1 MVTSKSCSRN
11 CNSGLKVT
19 VSEAA
24 RVSDADAL
32 RLGDAF
38 FCDCALGQSQRKLYQ
53 RRVASW
59 TSFERETAS
68 LNAARALACKEGA
81 LDGGVPEKFKGLTL
95 KSLVAAARVGGQI
108 DPGKTKAIAAARE
121 LQETNEVTGANGIKK
136 RSILFWGP
144 DSGIAKTGCL
154 TPVFEHWQ
162 NRGVDC
168 LFISFPDLVEQ
179 VRAGFK
185 DEKWFERLER
195 ARTVPVLFLDD
206 LGYPDRDASDYVR
219 EVAMSIIR
227 HRHGENLPTLMTS
240 NLTLDDLSDQLGQTL
255 YRRVAEM
262 AAVIQMGGKVLSVLG

>member
-1 MVTSKSCSRN
+1 MATSKSCSRN
-11 CNSGLKVT
+11 CNSGLRVSA
-19 VSEAA
+19 SEAA
-24 RVSDADAL
+24 HVSDADAL
-32 RLGDAF
+32 CLGDAF

-68 LNAARALACKEGA
+68 INAARAKAHKEQA
-81 LDGGVPEKFKGLTL
+81 LEGGVPEKFKGLTL
-95 KSLVAAARVGGQI
+95 KSLLAAARIGGQI
-108 DPGKTKAIAAARE
+108 DADKTKAIAAARE
-121 LQETNEVTGANGIKK
+121 LQETNEVTGANGVKK
-136 RSILFWGP
+136 RSILIWGI

-154 TPVFEHWQ
+154 TPVFEHWR

-185 DEKWFERLER
+185 DDKWFERLER

-206 LGYPDRDASDYVR
+206 LGYPDQEASDYVR

-227 HRHGENLPTLMTS
+227 HRHSENLPTLMTS
-240 NLTLDDLSDQLGQTL
+240 NLTLDDLSEQLGQTL

-262 AAVIQMGGKVLSVLG
+262 AAVIQMGGEVLAVLG